1 MKLAIRIVL
10 AVVALAAVAAGVIF
24 LPGQYALWRLVPTRA
39 DVAYGAQS
47 PSQKLDLYR
56 PAGVTKPVPVVVF
69 IHGGAF
75 MFGDKREP
83 MEGFVNGVH
92 RLNAAGIALASIDY
106 RMSGEARFPAAVRD
120 ARSAVR
126 YLRAHAAELGIDPDR
141 IALWGKSAGANLAL
155 MAAVAP
161 AGTQF
166 DDPAIAPGTSGAV
179 SAVISMYAP
188 TDFLMMDTQ
197 LRAGPC
203 GASAATHDDA
213 ASPESLYVGAKITGA
228 QDLARAASPIHHVRA
243 GLPPMLV
250 EAGTMDCTVPAQQSQ
265 TFAEAMTKAGNRV
278 TLHLLPGAR
287 HGDDAFETADHQAAV
302 IAFLKAAW

>member
-1 MKLAIRIVL
+1 MKLVVRIVL
-10 AVVALAAVAAGVIF
+10 AVIALAAVAAGIMF

-39 DVAYGAQS
+39 DIAYGTQS

-56 PAGVTKPVPVVVF
+56 PAGAKGPVPVVVF

-83 MEGFVNGVH
+83 MTGFVDGVH

-106 RMSGEARFPAAVRD
+106 RMSGEAPFPAAARD

-126 YLRAHAAELGIDPDR
+126 YLRAHAAELGIDPGR
-141 IALWGKSAGANLAL
+141 IAVWGKSAGANLAL

-161 AGTQF
+161 AGAQF

-203 GASAATHDDA
+203 GASSATHDA
-213 ASPESLYVGAKITGA
+213 ADSPESRYVGAQITLA
-228 QDLARAASPIHHVRA
+228 QDPARAASPIHHIRP

-265 TFAEAMTKAGNRV
+265 TFAEAMIKAGNRV